1 MIKSFE
7 RSEKDFMKAFECKQ
21 CGACCYGEG
30 GIGVES
36 DEVERIARFLALAPD
51 SFVQKYCREKNGR
64 LYIISRA
71 DGFCAFYDPE
81 KRCLIHPVKP
91 RPCSLW
97 PFYPA
102 LLKEKE
108 NWEMARDA
116 CPGINPNCSF
126 EDFVRQSKE

>member
-1 MIKSFE
+1 
-7 RSEKDFMKAFECKQ
+7 MKAFECKQ

-30 GIGVES
+30 GVPVES
-36 DEVERIARFLALAPD
+36 GEIERIAGFLALTPE
-51 SFVQKYCREKNGR
+51 SFIQKYCQEKHGR
-64 LYIISRA
+64 LYIVSGA
-71 DGFCAFYDPE
+71 DGFCVLYDAR
-81 KRCLIHPVKP
+81 KGCRIHPVKP

-108 NWEMARDA
+108 NWEMARDS
-116 CPGINPNCSF
+116 CPGINRNCSF